1 MKVRLSDILEG
12 IEFQTDESRSYLR
25 KSTGEIALFMN
36 EEISAAEDDKDLSDR
51 AEWYQEA
58 VAKAKELL
66 ENQDDFLDLPSQYE
80 FHEYRI
86 MERFVLSLP
95 VETQR
100 EELLDR
106 IKGKGAFSRF
116 KAGLDHF
123 MLLGKWY
130 QYRDRALREF
140 AIRWCRENG
149 LEIESERP
157 RHLDGQQET
166 EL

>member
-12 IEFQTDESRSYLR
+12 IGFQTDESRSYLR
-25 KSTGEIALFMN
+25 KSTGEIALFMD
-36 EEISAAEDDKDLSDR
+36 EEISAAENDGDLADSP
-51 AEWYQEA
+51 EWYVEA
-58 VAKAKELL
+58 VASAKTFL

-86 MERFVLSLP
+86 MERFILSLP

-116 KAGLDHF
+116 RAGLDRF
-123 MLLGKWY
+123 MLLVKWY

-140 AIRWCRENG
+140 AIRWCKENG
-149 LEIESERP
+149 IEIESE
-157 RHLDGQQET
+157 E
-166 EL
+166 